1 MSTTSTGLAFF
12 TDILEFE
19 TPCRVAY
26 HAYVQRET
34 VGYRILQQ
42 TGDDGTPPAMGD
54 LRTTSMFAT
63 SISSMQNSSRSLI
76 CWLQAMFTGRLTRT
90 TGNVSC

>member
-1 MSTTSTGLAFF
+1 MSATSTGLAFF

-19 TPCRVAY
+19 TPCRVAD
-26 HAYVQRET
+26 HAHVQRET

-42 TGDDGTPPAMGD
+42 TGDDGIPPARGD

-63 SISSMQNSSRSLI
+63 SISSMQN
-76 CWLQAMFTGRLTRT
+76 
-90 TGNVSC
+90 

>member
-12 TDILEFE
+12 TDILGFE
-19 TPCRVAY
+19 TPCRVAD

-42 TGDDGTPPAMGD
+42 TGDDGSPLAMGD
-54 LRTTSMFAT
+54 LRTTAMFAT

-76 CWLQAMFTGRLTRT
+76 CWLQAMFTG
-90 TGNVSC
+90 G